1 MSTAFETLQN
11 GFAEAIEKFTS
22 YRKQHNLYY
31 SRSRTPAETAVASE
45 RHKDINEIR
54 EEITNVATEYIER
67 TKKYYL
73 NAEEA
78 SETHVTNSES
88 AKVEALYL
96 QMKMSSLSARNAAA
110 AAELLR
116 FRKAMQNDATSR
128 VVHQVVQ
135 GENDGP
141 SLEKT
146 ARFAL
151 QATLLLKRDIRQAIR
166 NALAFSPD
174 TAAVADNTTSV
185 EKAQTGAKDACD
197 KAQDAAKRDRV
208 QGSSVLP
215 LDTWNELK
223 AQIVIEI
230 EKCRKPKREVKDA
243 EVSVSDREELVK
255 LSKLC
260 DNLDDAME
268 GWMALLDLFT
278 ERS

>member
-1 MSTAFETLQN
+1 
-11 GFAEAIEKFTS
+11 
-22 YRKQHNLYY
+22 
-31 SRSRTPAETAVASE
+31 
-45 RHKDINEIR
+45 
-54 EEITNVATEYIER
+54 
-67 TKKYYL
+67 
-73 NAEEA
+73 
-78 SETHVTNSES
+78 
-88 AKVEALYL
+88 
-96 QMKMSSLSARNAAA
+96 
-110 AAELLR
+110 
-116 FRKAMQNDATSR
+116 
-128 VVHQVVQ
+128 
-135 GENDGP
+135 
-141 SLEKT
+141 
-146 ARFAL
+146 
-151 QATLLLKRDIRQAIR
+151 
-166 NALAFSPD
+166 LAFSPD
-174 TAAVADNTTSV
+174 AAVVADNTTSV